1 MKNTTKITGFLLLV
15 LALMMSGAAKAD
27 EVQRTLAQK
36 KFDVNKDALLS
47 VEHQFGK
54 VECKNWDE
62 MAISVKVNA
71 TVKARNAEQANK
83 IMERIEVEI
92 EGNRNGVSVET
103 DLVKKLFD
111 GDENEV
117 SIDIEIMMPTN
128 VRLEFD
134 HQFGNAF
141 IESATGPSSISSQ
154 YGSLE
159 INSLEALANEVEIGF
174 GEARIDYIGGGDL
187 EISYSSADVGEAV
200 QLTIESDYSS
210 VSVEKVESLEIENEG
225 GNVELGDVGVV
236 ELSSKF
242 SECKIENLSSMMTAE
257 TEYGSLKVRNISADF
272 SEIVVDNSFG
282 SVKLAFESRAAF
294 NLEAELEFCDL
305 SFPEN
310 RAQFSQRISEATE
323 KYYKGTFGKGS
334 PNANVNIESSFGNVS
349 IEM

>member
-1 MKNTTKITGFLLLV
+1 MLLV
-15 LALMMSGAAKAD
+15 LALMLSGAVKGD

-47 VEHQFGK
+47 VEHKFGK
-54 VECKNWDE
+54 VECRNWDE

-71 TVKARNAEQANK
+71 TVRARGAEKANK

-92 EGNRNGVSVET
+92 GGNRNGVSVET
-103 DLVKKLFD
+103 DLAKKLFEGSD
-111 GDENEV
+111 NEV
-117 SIDIEIMMPTN
+117 SIDIEIMMPEN

-154 YGSLE
+154 YGSIE
-159 INSLEALANEVEIGF
+159 IKSLKAKANEVEIGF

-210 VSVEKVESLEIENEG
+210 ISVGKVESLEIENEG

-242 SECKIENLSSMMTAE
+242 SEFKIEYLARMMTAE
-257 TEYGSLKVRNISADF
+257 TEYGNLKVKKISADF
-272 SEIVVDNSFG
+272 SQIVLENSFG
-282 SVKLAFESRAAF
+282 SVELGFESQASF
-294 NLEAELEFCDL
+294 NLEAGLEFCDL
-305 SFPEN
+305 TYPDS

-323 KYYKGTFGKGS
+323 KYYRGTFGKGS
-334 PNANVNIESSFGNVS
+334 PSANVSIESSFGNVS